1 VGKVILERAFIKK
14 ITERGA
20 TRETTTTTT
29 TSAAPATMTL
39 TEAAADPARGMSQAM
54 PRS

>member
-20 TRETTTTTT
+20 TRETTTTT